1 MKNFIKM
8 LLVNL
13 IFTVKE
19 RTVILKSLNYS
30 ELKYQRHGRYDD
42 ALSVGIVKFHLKK
55 FFRVGKP
62 CKKKE
67 EKCECMSQNQ
77 VEIDVRKLI
86 QRTAAIT
93 GAYVLN
99 KFREY
104 VDECEDTPT
113 QHEDKKPEIE
123 VYEIDGDE
131 CVRCEK
137 RDKCFIYN
145 VVRKKILELE
155 AERQKEQEEKKE
167 VPETEKTHNA
177 EYVQEATQ
185 ELETKEE

>member
-8 LLVNL
+8 LFVNL
-13 IFTVKE
+13 IFTVEE
-19 RTVILKSLNYS
+19 RTVILKALNYS

-42 ALSVGIVKFHLKK
+42 ALLVGIVKSNLKK

-67 EKCECMSQNQ
+67 CECECMSKNQ
-77 VEIDVRKLI
+77 VEIDVRKII

-113 QHEDKKPEIE
+113 QHEDTKPEIE
-123 VYEIDGDE
+123 VYEIDCDE
-131 CVRCEK
+131 CVKCEQ

-145 VVRKKILELE
+145 VVRKRIMKLE
-155 AERQKEQEEKKE
+155 AERQKEQKEKKE
-167 VPETEKTHNA
+167 VSESEEVHEEQA
-177 EYVQEATQ
+177 QEATQ
-185 ELETKEE
+185 ESETKKE